1 MTPIETSYEIICA
14 AERNPPKKAYFELLD
29 HPAIITVCTPKEDKA
44 NVYKIPKLKSQ
55 RTSPKLTG
63 ITIQPAKANPKVN
76 TGESIKIKK
85 FARFGRIDSLS
96 RSFNPS
102 AIG

>member
-1 MTPIETSYEIICA
+1 M
-14 AERNPPKKAYFELLD
+14 
-29 HPAIITVCTPKEDKA
+29 ITVCTPKDDNA

-55 RTSPKLTG
+55 ITSPKLIG
-63 ITIQPAKANPKVN
+63 ITIHPANANPKVN

-85 FARFGRIDSLS
+85 FARFGRIDSLR
-96 RSFNPS
+96 RSFSPS